1 MSENNLVIANL
12 KGNNKQQLPG
22 VRATA
27 DEQVKSFNLYK
38 DVVKKIQAEYNG
50 LKVDL
55 STYPFLTIVKDNVP
69 IAVGLHPSLQDQYAD
84 KFDCVGGIYQAAF
97 SDKATFEAAKNS
109 LRQLEQYA
117 NNFKVNPKIEDQVF
131 AQNAA
136 ESWAKIKGLK
146 DTESDFKYI
155 NSMGRY
161 ASDLDSMGNVP
172 VSKISGPE
180 DLIDK
185 QLLAE
190 KNKLAEAIKNNV
202 NDVQSQHLMNNL
214 TGQMDQRSSVQRQR
228 ALTND
233 EWLLK
238 KLEEN
243 GYFLK
248 EKGLKGNLPGYNA
261 KSVVNENN
269 SELFNVAPSG
279 NSIVMNRASIL
290 DPKAVK
296 LSTEIAIKNG
306 IRPAE
311 IKMTGSILEQAD
323 KNNNLNDNLGKY
335 VEMTAAHFL
344 AAGYSGAEIIVPER
358 FQRIIDRLAEEY
370 ANAPRLAQGEV
381 KPEEPM
387 VELTVGENPA
397 EPAPVAAPVDQ
408 KPAEKVEAPVVKDE
422 PKPAPETAPD
432 TVNHLRLVKNNDHF
446 LLIADKGYK
455 DLSKDDLKAS
465 ITELAKIHEIE
476 PDKIKGSWKNLGDG
490 LTLSEIKKSE
500 ADFLKTYPEDQQEEA
515 NKVLKSK
522 IRFDDAKDALYE
534 LKNPQLD
541 IKQES
546 DIDGL
551 ENDFSE
557 FFDDSQL
564 DASIDSKP
572 EPKVKVE
579 DETFE
584 MDDALKEVHEAMK
597 IKDSSPVQEKKTTT
611 KLKL

>member
-38 DVVKKIQAEYNG
+38 DVVKKIQAENNG

-97 SDKATFEAAKNS
+97 ADKATFEAAKNS

-161 ASDLDSMGNVP
+161 ANDLDSMGNVP

-214 TGQMDQRSSVQRQR
+214 TGKMDQRSSVQRQR
-228 ALTND
+228 ALTDD
-233 EWLLK
+233 EWFIK

-248 EKGLKGNLPGYNA
+248 EKGLKGSLPGYNA

-296 LSTEIAIKNG
+296 VATEIAIKNG

-387 VELTVGENPA
+387 IELTVGEKPA

-422 PKPAPETAPD
+422 PKPAPD

-500 ADFLKTYPEDQQEEA
+500 AEFLKTYPEDQQEEA

-597 IKDSSPVQEKKTTT
+597 IKDSSPVQEKKTNT